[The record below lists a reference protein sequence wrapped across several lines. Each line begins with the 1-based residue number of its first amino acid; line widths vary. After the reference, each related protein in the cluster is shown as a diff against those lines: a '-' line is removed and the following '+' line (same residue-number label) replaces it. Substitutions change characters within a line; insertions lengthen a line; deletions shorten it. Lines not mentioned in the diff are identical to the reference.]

1 MVVKSV
7 CKYNKKMKGTK
18 KILTLFAVLSMVF
31 VGCKSNKAS
40 QTAENTQNTM
50 TQEKQTM
57 VLISTPYGDMKA
69 VLYNET
75 PQHRDNF
82 IKIVKDGVLDSTLF
96 HRVIKEFMIQ
106 GGDPNSKTAKK
117 GQMLGNGDLGY
128 RVPAEFNE
136 NIIHKKGALAA
147 ARDMNP
153 QKASSACQFYICQGK
168 VYTPAELDNFEMRMG
183 KKFSTLQR
191 DTYTTTGGVPF
202 LDGDYTVFGQVV
214 EGLEV
219 IDKIAAVKT
228 DRNDRPLEDIR
239 MTVKIIE

>member
-1 MVVKSV
+1 MRV
-7 CKYNKKMKGTK
+7 TK
-18 KILTLFAVLSMVF
+18 KILSLLALTAIIFS
-31 VGCKSNKAS
+31 GCKSNKTA
-40 QTAENTQNTM
+40 QTTENESTPIKN
-50 TQEKQTM
+50 EKQTM

-75 PQHRDNF
+75 PKHRDNF
-82 IKIVKDGVLDSTLF
+82 IKIVENKTLDSTLF
-96 HRVIKEFMIQ
+96 HRVIKDFMIQ

-128 RVPAEFNE
+128 RIDAEFND

-168 VYTPAELDNFEMRMG
+168 VYTNQELDILEQRMG
-183 KKFSTLQR
+183 KTFSSIQR
-191 DTYTTTGGVPF
+191 ESYTTVGGVPF
-202 LDGDYTVFGQVV
+202 LDGDYTVFGQVI
-214 EGLEV
+214 EGLDV

-228 DRNDRPLEDIR
+228 DKNDRPLEDIR
-239 MTVKIIE
+239 MSVKIIDK

>member
-1 MVVKSV
+1 MRR
-7 CKYNKKMKGTK
+7 TK

-31 VGCKSNKAS
+31 TGCKSNKTA
-40 QTAENTQNTM
+40 QTSENTETNT
-50 TQEKQTM
+50 QKEKQTM

-82 IKIVKDGVLDSTLF
+82 IRIVNEGVLDSTLF
-96 HRVIKEFMIQ
+96 HRVIQGFMIQ
-106 GGDPNSKTAKK
+106 GGDPNSKTAQK

-128 RVPAEFNE
+128 KVPAEISG

-153 QKASSACQFYICQGK
+153 EKASSACQFYICQGK
-168 VYTPAELDNFEMRMG
+168 VYTPAELDNLEMRMG
-183 KKFSTLQR
+183 KTFTSLQR
-191 DTYTTTGGVPF
+191 QTYTKDGGVPF

-214 EGLEV
+214 EGLDV
-219 IDKIAAVKT
+219 IDKIAAVNT
-228 DRNDRPLEDIR
+228 DRNDRPTEDIR

>member
-1 MVVKSV
+1 MRS
-7 CKYNKKMKGTK
+7 TI
-18 KILTLFAVLSMVF
+18 KILTLFAVLVF
-31 VGCKSNKAS
+31 ILIGCKSNKTL
-40 QTAENTQNTM
+40 QIAENTENTM
-50 TQEKQTM
+50 MQEKQIK

-82 IKIVKDGVLDSTLF
+82 IKVVKDGVLDSTLF
-96 HRVIKEFMIQ
+96 HRVIEGFMIQ
-106 GGDPNSKTAKK
+106 GGDPNSKTAKS

-128 RVPAEFNE
+128 KIPAEFNAK
-136 NIIHKKGALAA
+136 ILHKKGALAA

-168 VYTPAELDNFEMRMG
+168 VYTQAEINNLELRMG
-183 KKFSTLQR
+183 KTFSTLQR
-191 DTYTTTGGVPF
+191 QIYTNEGGVPF

-214 EGLEV
+214 EGIEV
-219 IDKIAAVKT
+219 IDKIAMVKT
-228 DRNDRPLEDIR
+228 DGNDRPIEDIR